1 MDLSFLKGIIATTV
15 TPFDADEEV
24 DEAAFIEQVR
34 YMMTVGVDGIS
45 VGGSTGEGA
54 VLSDNE
60 LTRMCE
66 LAVQEADGKVPV
78 VAGIIR
84 NSTRDAVR
92 TARRVRDTGVKAL
105 MITPVHYH
113 VLAPGEDGNFEF
125 YERIAEAVDLPII
138 IYNVVPHNL
147 VNATFLNRLAEI
159 PQVAAIKQSGGDI
172 HQLAEMVQKCGDRI
186 VVMSAVDDLLLPTY
200 IIGAKG
206 SIVAPSAIIPDLLV
220 QQWQA
225 FLRQDYHACV
235 QLHNRIL
242 PVVQAIQGTNFPGKI
257 KEAIRQLG
265 RNPGITRSPGQE
277 PTEAEKQVIRRA
289 LEAAGVLAEQTEA
302 LD

>member
-15 TPFDADEEV
+15 TPFDVNEEV
-24 DEAAFIEQVR
+24 DEAAFVEQIR
-34 YMMTVGVDGIS
+34 YMMSVGVDGIS
-45 VGGSTGEGA
+45 VGGSTSEGA
-54 VLSDNE
+54 VLSDDE

-84 NSTRDAVR
+84 NSTRDTVR
-92 TARRVRDTGVKAL
+92 AARRVRDTGVKAL

-147 VNATFLNRLAEI
+147 VNANFLNRLAEI

-186 VVMSAVDDLLLPTY
+186 VVMSAVDDLLLSTY
-200 IIGAKG
+200 IIGAQG

-225 FLRQDYHACV
+225 FLRQDYPTCV

-242 PVVQAIQGTNFPGKI
+242 PVVQAIQGPNFPSKI

-289 LEAAGVLAEQTEA
+289 LEAAGVLAEQTQA
-302 LD
+302 LG

>member
-15 TPFDADEEV
+15 TPFDEHEEV
-24 DEAAFIEQVR
+24 DEAAFVEQIR
-34 YMMTVGVDGIS
+34 YMMSVGVDGIS

-54 VLSDNE
+54 VLSDDE
-60 LTRMCE
+60 LTRMCK
-66 LAVQEADGKVPV
+66 LAVQVTDGQVPV

-84 NSTRDAVR
+84 NSTREAVR
-92 TARRVRDTGVKAL
+92 VARRVRDTGVQAL

-125 YERIAEAVDLPII
+125 YQRIALAVDLPII

-147 VNATFLNRLAEI
+147 VNSNLLNRLSEI
-159 PQVAAIKQSGGDI
+159 PQVVAIKQSGGDI

-186 VVMSAVDDLLLPTY
+186 VVMSAVDDLLLSTY

-225 FLRQDYHACV
+225 FLRQDYQTCV
-235 QLHNRIL
+235 QLHDRIL
-242 PVVQAIQGTNFPGKI
+242 PVVQAIQGPNFPGKI

-277 PTEAEKQVIRRA
+277 PTKAEKQVIRLA
-289 LEAAGVLAEQTEA
+289 LEAAGVLEA
-302 LD
+302 KTQALG

>member
-1 MDLSFLKGIIATTV
+1 MDLSFLRGIIATTV
-15 TPFDADEEV
+15 TPFNEQEEV
-24 DEAAFIEQVR
+24 DEVAFVDQVR
-34 YMMTVGVDGIS
+34 YMLSVGVDGIS

-54 VLSDNE
+54 ILSDDE

-66 LAVQEADGKVPV
+66 LAVQEAHGKVPV

-92 TARRVRDTGVKAL
+92 AARRVRDTGVQAL

-125 YERIAEAVDLPII
+125 YKRIADAVDLPII
-138 IYNVVPHNL
+138 VYNVVPHNL
-147 VNATFLNRLAEI
+147 VNANLLNRLSEI

-172 HQLAEMVQKCGDRI
+172 HQLAEMVQKCGERI
-186 VVMSAVDDLLLPTY
+186 VVMSAVDDLLLSTY

-206 SIVAPSAIIPDLLV
+206 SIVAPSAIIPELLV
-220 QQWQA
+220 AQWQA
-225 FLRQDYHACV
+225 FLKQDYDTCAE
-235 QLHNRIL
+235 LHNRIL
-242 PVVQAIQGTNFPGKI
+242 PVVQAISAPNFPGKI

-265 RNPGITRSPGQE
+265 RNPGITRSPGQV
-277 PTEAEKQVIRRA
+277 PTDGEKQVIRAA
-289 LEAAGVLAEQTEA
+289 LLAAGVLDEQSQA
-302 LD
+302 L